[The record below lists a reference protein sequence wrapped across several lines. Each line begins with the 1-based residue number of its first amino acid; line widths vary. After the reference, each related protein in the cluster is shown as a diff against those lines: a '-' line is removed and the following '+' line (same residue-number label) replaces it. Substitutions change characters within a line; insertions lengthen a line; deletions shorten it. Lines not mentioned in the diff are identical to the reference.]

1 MQYLRCFVI
10 LLTLGIGA
18 CNRDTGVDP
27 HVDSAYPT
35 KLSEWRLF
43 TATKP
48 LKLNAGVVHYD
59 LNTTLFS
66 DYADK
71 SRTLWMPP
79 GQAAAYRANDVFE
92 FPVGTI
98 FTKTFSFPRKDGTE
112 RMIETRVL
120 VRRNSG
126 WAALPYVW
134 NREQT
139 EAELDTAAI
148 PQRVTRVDANGH
160 EQTFDYEIPT
170 TNQCAACHVDG
181 QPLGLKARHLN
192 RDGQLARWVKAGLL
206 KGAPEPA
213 AIPRAA
219 VWDDPRTGSLDQ
231 RAEAYLD
238 VNCVHCHREGTRGGR
253 LDACKGP
260 EMVHRMESLDPE
272 KKMPSLGHDLVHR
285 EGVELIREWVAAHP
299 TKCS

>member
-1 MQYLRCFVI
+1 M
-10 LLTLGIGA
+10 
-18 CNRDTGVDP
+18 
-27 HVDSAYPT
+27 
-35 KLSEWRLF
+35 
-43 TATKP
+43 
-48 LKLNAGVVHYD
+48 
-59 LNTTLFS
+59 
-66 DYADK
+66 
-71 SRTLWMPP
+71 
-79 GQAAAYRANDVFE
+79 FE

-98 FTKTFSFPRKDGTE
+98 FTKTFSFPRNDGTE

-120 VRRNSG
+120 VRQNSG

-160 EQTFDYEIPT
+160 EQTFDYEIP
-170 TNQCAACHVDG
+170 NDEPVRGVSCGRQAAGVEG
-181 QPLGLKARHLN
+181 AESES
-192 RDGQLARWVKAGLL
+192 RWAVGAMGEGGSAE
-206 KGAPEPA
+206 GAPDAA

-219 VWDDPRTGSLDQ
+219 VWNDPRTGSLDE
-231 RAEAYLD
+231 RAQAYLD
-238 VNCVHCHREGTRGGR
+238 VNCVHCHREGTRGGK

-285 EGVELIREWVAAHP
+285 EAVELIRQWVAAHP
-299 TKCS
+299 VKCS